1 MGQMKKLL
9 EVLESYDKLPNG
21 QFKNSI
27 KEDMEQLKK
36 ISNYKGKNNDKW
48 KNKTRNRKEKT

>member
-1 MGQMKKLL
+1 MKKLL
-9 EVLESYDKLPNG
+9 EVLESYDKLPKG

-36 ISNYKGKNNDKW
+36 ISNYKGKNNDK
-48 KNKTRNRKEKT
+48 TRNRKEKT

>member
-1 MGQMKKLL
+1 MKKLL